1 MIDLSINFDA
11 LYNRRN
17 TNSLKWDQF
26 KDRIKVKYNV
36 HESDDILP
44 MWVADMDFAIPQ
56 VITDAIKERLDH
68 PIFGYSYVS
77 ELCKQAIQ
85 NWFNRRHNWQI
96 ETNTILFHQG
106 VVPAIASIIETF
118 TEPGDKICIS
128 TPVYPAFFTI
138 PKAQKREVV
147 AVDLTANNNTYE
159 YDFVALEE
167 SFKTGVKVY
176 ILCNPHNPGGV
187 VWSEQDLETLV
198 QLCIKYDVLLISD
211 EIHAD
216 IVFEGYKHIPTL
228 TVKDAE
234 KAKIIACIAP
244 TKTFNIAGI
253 HAAMMVVPD
262 NQLRMELSQNLQA
275 HGLGELNL
283 LAAPAVQAAYDKG
296 EEWLETMIQYISRN
310 MDYVVEEL
318 NKLEGITV
326 TKPNATYLLWID
338 YRETGL
344 TESDMMQRLLVK
356 GRLAIEPG
364 TKYEEAGRGFLR
376 MNVACP
382 FETVKDGVERF
393 KKSLS

>member
-1 MIDLSINFDA
+1 MSINFDA
-11 LYNRRN
+11 IYNRRN

-26 KDRIKVKYNV
+26 KDRIKAKYNV
-36 HESDDILP
+36 HDSDDILP
-44 MWVADMDFAIPQ
+44 MWVADMDFAIPE

-77 ELCKQAIQ
+77 DLCKQAIQ
-85 NWFNRRHNWQI
+85 NWFIKRHNWKI
-96 ETNTILFHQG
+96 ETNTILFQQG

-118 TEPGDKICIS
+118 TEPGDKVCIS
-128 TPVYPAFFTI
+128 TPVYPAFFNI

-147 AVDLTANNNTYE
+147 AVDLTLRNNAYE
-159 YDFVALEE
+159 YDFVALEDA
-167 SFKTGVKVY
+167 FKTGVKVY

-187 VWSEQDLETLV
+187 VWSEKDLETLV

-228 TVKDAE
+228 MVKDAE
-234 KAKIIACIAP
+234 KAKIITCIAP

-262 NQLRMELSQNLQA
+262 NRLRMELSQNLQA
-275 HGLGELNL
+275 HGLGDLNI
-283 LAAPAVQAAYDKG
+283 LAAPAVQAAYEKG
-296 EEWLETMIQYISRN
+296 EEWLDSMIQYISKN

-318 NKLEGITV
+318 NKIEGITV

-344 TESDMMQRLLVK
+344 SESEMMERLLVK

-376 MNVACP
+376 INVACP
-382 FETVKDGVERF
+382 FETVKEGVQRF

>member
-147 AVDLTANNNTYE
+147 AVDLTVNNNTYE

>member
-147 AVDLTANNNTYE
+147 AVDLTVNNNTYE

-338 YRETGL
+338 YRETGI